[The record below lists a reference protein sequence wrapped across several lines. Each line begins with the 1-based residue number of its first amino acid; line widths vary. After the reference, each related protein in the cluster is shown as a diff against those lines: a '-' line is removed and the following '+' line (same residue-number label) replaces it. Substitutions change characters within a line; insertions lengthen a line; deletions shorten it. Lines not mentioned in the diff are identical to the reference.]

1 MRTITITRKKSI
13 LGVVIKYYCIHNMSM
28 EEVLLNLET
37 PDGVDHFTSGGDVS
51 LAVVGHMVAGAWTF
65 KSNFLDESDQV
76 FPLSNGDSVTINL
89 NDTCENSIVVI
100 AMTSTGLIF
109 SNQAVVRANGS
120 YVINTKFGI
129 KATKLIIEEI

>member
-1 MRTITITRKKSI
+1 MSAITVTRKKSM
-13 LGVVIKYYCIHNMSM
+13 LGAVIKYYCIHNMSM

-51 LAVVGHMVAGAWTF
+51 LSVVGHMVAGAWKF
-65 KSNFLDESDQV
+65 KSNFLDGSNQV

-89 NDTCENSIVVI
+89 NDACENNIVVI

-109 SNQAVVRANGS
+109 SNQVVVRANGS
-120 YVINTKFGI
+120 YVIITKFGA
-129 KATKLIIEEI
+129 KATKLIVEEL